1 MLQKNLSQGD
11 IDARAAGDQTP
22 QILPRAMFTYI
33 RVFGFLIQGM
43 MEMDSFSRLD
53 YYIYIYM
60 YALGFCRASWV
71 WEVRV
76 ELNPKP

>member
-1 MLQKNLSQGD
+1 
-11 IDARAAGDQTP
+11 
-22 QILPRAMFTYI
+22 
-33 RVFGFLIQGM
+33 

-53 YYIYIYM
+53 CYIYM